1 VRGIADVEYRF
12 ECTCVALADEVL
24 FSGDT
29 GSRLVIVLAQR
40 SRGVE
45 SGYREIARM
54 RQMIDVSI
62 PRRAYCI
69 GDGIACRQCGFYTLR
84 ELCYILD
91 RSLILISLLYC
102 IRH

>member
-1 VRGIADVEYRF
+1 MVDIEYRL
-12 ECTCVALADEVL
+12 EYGCLVAMDEVL

-29 GSRLVIVLAQR
+29 GVRLVIVLAQR

-62 PRRAYCI
+62 PTRAYCI
-69 GDGIACRQCGFYTLR
+69 GDGTACRQCGSYTLG
-84 ELCYILD
+84 ELCCLLD
-91 RSLILISLLYC
+91 RSSILISLLYC